1 MYRRRKDEDGKL
13 PKSRDKEKIER
24 EKGQKEKTLR
34 KESREQ
40 SKESKGKVANVRSYF
55 YFSTVRLVI
64 KKICYES
71 DKNLGSLTRQ
81 GNWCNWVTHVML
93 RPLGAPP

>member
-1 MYRRRKDEDGKL
+1 METGNFQKVEIK
-13 PKSRDKEKIER
+13 KKIER
-24 EKGQKEKTLR
+24 EKGQKETLR
-34 KESREQ
+34 KESRGQ

-64 KKICYES
+64 KRICYES

-81 GNWCNWVTHVML
+81 GNWCNWVTHVMH
-93 RPLGAPP
+93 RP

>member
-1 MYRRRKDEDGKL
+1 METGNFQKVEIK
-13 PKSRDKEKIER
+13 KKKNER
-24 EKGQKEKTLR
+24 EKGQKETTHR

-64 KKICYES
+64 KRICYES

-81 GNWCNWVTHVML
+81 GNWRNWVTHVKH
-93 RPLGAPP
+93 RPYRPRGPS